1 MRRSPR
7 RPLILRRRKLPFQ
20 QNDSPAAEPQ
30 SQAAADPKPP
40 SGSSSSWCFPDG
52 IRVLDHPCMSDT
64 KVVVIPKTADVQNV
78 IQALS
83 AKGKESGPSKFILLG
98 GNAGPAG
105 EDGGSTRNSAHS
117 LEMISNKHV
126 SALKARRCSQTDSNS
141 VFSSNYITDCF
152 SLFSSVNKDLDCRPL
167 DDSLTSTQSLPAVS
181 GCAAQPQP
189 QPAQQTPD
197 EENENSHSQASC
209 SFLSGF

>member
-20 QNDSPAAEPQ
+20 QNDPPTAEQQ
-30 SQAAADPKPP
+30 SQPAADPNQP

-52 IRVLDHPCMSDT
+52 IRVLDHPCMADT

-98 GNAGPAG
+98 GNAAHGPGPAAG
-105 EDGGSTRNSAHS
+105 EDGGPARNSACQS
-117 LEMISNKHV
+117 LEMMQHLSNKPV
-126 SALKARRCSQTDSNS
+126 TALKTRRCS
-141 VFSSNYITDCF
+141 
-152 SLFSSVNKDLDCRPL
+152 R
-167 DDSLTSTQSLPAVS
+167 
-181 GCAAQPQP
+181 
-189 QPAQQTPD
+189 
-197 EENENSHSQASC
+197 
-209 SFLSGF
+209 